1 MSTHEYNEP
10 SIVIGT
16 AGHID
21 LQIDARTS
29 THRHRPRPL
38 VEEKRRGITIE
49 LGFARLDLPGGASVG
64 IVDVPGHEK
73 FVRQMIAGATGIDA
87 AILVVAADDGI
98 MPQTREHLAV
108 LRLLSVP
115 QIVVALTKCDMVD
128 EEWVEFMSGEIHA
141 ALACGPYAEAEI
153 IPVAAREGR
162 GLDELKAALANIVS
176 KQQHAHHEGF
186 LRMPIDRSF
195 TVKGAGTVVTG
206 SLVERHRR
214 TRRHRAR
221 AARRQKNARAL
232 RCKFMVKA
240 SMPRFQA
247 IA

>member
-1 MSTHEYNEP
+1 MSAHEYNEP

-21 LQIDARTS
+21 HGKS
-29 THRHRPRPL
+29 TLVQALTGTDPDRL

-49 LGFARLDLPGGASVG
+49 LGFARLDLPGDTSVG

-153 IPVAAREGR
+153 IPVAAR
-162 GLDELKAALANIVS
+162 
-176 KQQHAHHEGF
+176 
-186 LRMPIDRSF
+186 
-195 TVKGAGTVVTG
+195 
-206 SLVERHRR
+206 
-214 TRRHRAR
+214 
-221 AARRQKNARAL
+221 
-232 RCKFMVKA
+232 
-240 SMPRFQA
+240 
-247 IA
+247 

>member
-21 LQIDARTS
+21 HGKS
-29 THRHRPRPL
+29 TL
-38 VEEKRRGITIE
+38 VQALTGTDPDRLIEEKRRGITIE

-162 GLDELKAALANIVS
+162 GLDELKAVLANILS
-176 KQQHAHHEGF
+176 
-186 LRMPIDRSF
+186 
-195 TVKGAGTVVTG
+195 
-206 SLVERHRR
+206 
-214 TRRHRAR
+214 
-221 AARRQKNARAL
+221 
-232 RCKFMVKA
+232 
-240 SMPRFQA
+240 
-247 IA
+247 